1 MEDATLLPVDLKKHV
16 HLCLRRL
23 CTSVLRPLIN
33 SSMKQI
39 VNYSALSGLCGLSN
53 LGNTCYMNAALQAL
67 SNWYGCVLMK
77 LCMM

>member
-1 MEDATLLPVDLKKHV
+1 M
-16 HLCLRRL
+16 
-23 CTSVLRPLIN
+23 N